1 MAQAAGAHPRLR
13 CSGDFNRSVAQK
25 RENMPNTVFF
35 DLETQR
41 SFDEVGGRNNIR
53 RMSMSVGVTL
63 SSATG
68 EFRDYLESDVQALI
82 DELTSAD
89 LVVGF
94 NVLNFDYEVLRGYT
108 TQPLDRIPT
117 VDLLQDIYQ
126 RLGFRVSLDSVA
138 GATLGVSKLAD
149 GLQAIR
155 WYREGKIA
163 ELLAYCRQDVDVTRQ
178 VYVHGRE
185 NGLVKYTDKFGRTQ
199 PIRVKW

>member
-1 MAQAAGAHPRLR
+1 
-13 CSGDFNRSVAQK
+13 
-25 RENMPNTVFF
+25 MPNTVFF

-178 VYVHGRE
+178 VYVYGRE
-185 NGLVKYTDKFGRTQ
+185 NGLVKFTDKFGRTQ